1 MKFTVF
7 PRKWQ
12 ERRIACTED
21 VIAFARVGGSTLLDA
36 IPLHEVISIES
47 MLSVDRGEQD
57 GQHTLNSYE
66 SVIDF
71 THAFQVR
78 TVKNGQN
85 AGRKY
90 ILRVGSDEEVTT
102 ITEEL
107 SLLTKKAARKKEM
120 AAKSWKANA
129 QNIIRKLYSSS
140 VFQGIFA
147 LLIVAVNADFCCFQI
162 HLV

>member
-1 MKFTVF
+1 M
-7 PRKWQ
+7 
-12 ERRIACTED
+12 
-21 VIAFARVGGSTLLDA
+21 AFARVGESTLLDA
-36 IPLHEVISIES
+36 IPLFEVTSIES
-47 MLSVDRGEQD
+47 MLSVENRREQD

-90 ILRVGSDEEVTT
+90 ILRAGSDEEVAA
-102 ITEEL
+102 IAEEL
-107 SLLTKKAARKKEM
+107 SLLVKKASRKKEM
-120 AAKSWKANA
+120 AAKSWRANA

-147 LLIVAVNADFCCFQI
+147 LLIVAVSADFCCLKI
-162 HLV
+162 LLM